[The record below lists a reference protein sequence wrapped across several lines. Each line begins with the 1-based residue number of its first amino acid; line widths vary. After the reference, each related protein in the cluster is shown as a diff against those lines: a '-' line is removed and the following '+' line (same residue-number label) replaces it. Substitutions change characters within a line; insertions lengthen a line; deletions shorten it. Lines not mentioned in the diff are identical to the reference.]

1 MKLYRI
7 AILADDM
14 EKAYDGL
21 KKALE
26 YLNKDD
32 IGETKIEIKKAI
44 KKLEE
49 IRPHL
54 KDKDKPTASGFVRK
68 K

>member
-1 MKLYRI
+1 MKIYRI

-14 EKAYDGL
+14 EKAYDDL
-21 KKALE
+21 KEALE
-26 YLNKDD
+26 QLSLDN
-32 IGETKIEIKKAI
+32 IGKTRIEIKKAI

-49 IRPHL
+49 MRPHL
-54 KDKDKPTASGFVRK
+54 KEKDKPTASGLVRK